1 MKHILIA
8 SDLSPESLRPCK
20 TVVTLAGK
28 WGAKVT
34 LLHVVQDLKVAPHG
48 APFAPALSSPDLEKD
63 LKHARL
69 ALEDQRAALEAGQH
83 VEIEVEAI
91 AAEKIPQAIDH
102 YAEEHDVDL
111 IALSTHGRTGWRQLA
126 LGSVAE
132 AVIRHAKV
140 PVLTFPRPK
149 E

>member
-1 MKHILIA
+1 MKHILVA

-20 TVVTLAGK
+20 TIVDLAAE

-48 APFAPALSSPDLEKD
+48 APLAPALSSPDLEKE
-63 LKHARL
+63 LKHAQL
-69 ALEDQRAALEAGQH
+69 ALEDQRAALDGE
-83 VEIEVEAI
+83 VPIEIAVI

-102 YAEEHDVDL
+102 YAEEHGADL
-111 IALSTHGRTGWRQLA
+111 IALSTHGRTGWRHLA

-132 AVIRHAKV
+132 AVIRHSSV